1 MDLNK
6 ILSDPGL
13 WHALGRMGGSIA
25 AGGGPR
31 PNPVNPLVTL
41 SQGFNAFDQGQREY
55 EDIAYKQAMRKSKT
69 DELRRMEEMRS
80 KLQGVT
86 DPKERAS
93 IIKSYYPRMEVRSVE
108 QALNREHQSKRLDKR
123 LAHESRER
131 ALSRGAANWRHKQ
144 RMDQRERLAGAGKAT
159 ALQRNVD
166 YIAQVKGI
174 DRAAAL
180 DYLNRSKDVSD
191 QKFFQDLYKDARRN
205 GASDAEAM
213 RAAREGVDARRQY
226 FADPPAWARDAVRSG
241 GGRETNRTPDR
252 RDIIRDAKAAVA
264 GGADKEAV
272 RRRLVEK
279 YGYTEEEAR
288 RALP

>member
-1 MDLNK
+1 MDLKK

-41 SQGFNAFDQGQREY
+41 SQGFNAFNQGQREY

-131 ALSRGAANWRHKQ
+131 ALSRAAAYQRHKE
-144 RMDQRERLAGAGKAT
+144 RMNQREKQAGAGKAT
-159 ALQRNVD
+159 ALQRNVSL
-166 YIAQVKGI
+166 ISRIKGI
-174 DRAAAL
+174 PESEAL
-180 DYLNRSKDVSD
+180 DYLNRSKEVSD
-191 QKFFQDLYKDARRN
+191 KQYFSDLYKSAVRDYGHTQAMEIARQ
-205 GASDAEAM
+205 
-213 RAAREGVDARRQY
+213 GVEDRRRY
-226 FADPPAWARDAVRSG
+226 FADPPALARDAVPWG
-241 GGRETNRTPDR
+241 WRETNRTPDR
-252 RDIIRDAKAAVA
+252 RDIMRDAKAAVA